1 MLPNLAFE
9 RDSPEAGEPLNFTLA
24 IMQFHVT
31 PTHVKQRN
39 RKSAFVALLLA
50 ALSIGCIVSLSGA
63 KSASGVVFPA
73 IGLILFAPAIFR
85 IVKHIREGA
94 RTYPVIDLDE
104 ATGKIAVSYKD
115 IVVTVDITQI
125 KNLRLQYKSER
136 LVSVIVTTS
145 SGEVMRLEG
154 YENLEILA
162 AALERFTPKERVTNA
177 KLYHR

>member
-1 MLPNLAFE
+1 
-9 RDSPEAGEPLNFTLA
+9 
-24 IMQFHVT
+24 MQFHVT

-39 RKSAFVALLLA
+39 RKSAFVALLLV
-50 ALSIGCIVSLSGA
+50 ALSLGCVVSLSSA
-63 KSASGVVFPA
+63 KSASDFIYPA
-73 IGLILFAPAIFR
+73 IGLVLFVPAVVR

-94 RTYPVIDLDE
+94 RVYPVIDLDE

-125 KNLRLQYKSER
+125 QNLRLQYKSDC
-136 LVSVIVTTS
+136 LVSAIVTTS
-145 SGEVMRLEG
+145 SGEAMRLEG
-154 YENLEILA
+154 YENLDMLA